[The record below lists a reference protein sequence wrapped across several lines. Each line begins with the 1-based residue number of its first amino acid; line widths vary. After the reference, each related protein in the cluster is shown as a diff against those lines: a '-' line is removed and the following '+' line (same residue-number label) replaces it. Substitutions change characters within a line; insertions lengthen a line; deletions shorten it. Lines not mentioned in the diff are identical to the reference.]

1 VKNTVIPANA
11 SQCDDWGKSE
21 RSILK
26 DAEATVAYGD
36 FSVS

>member
-1 VKNTVIPANA
+1 MPANA

-26 DAEATVAYGD
+26 DAEAAVAYGD